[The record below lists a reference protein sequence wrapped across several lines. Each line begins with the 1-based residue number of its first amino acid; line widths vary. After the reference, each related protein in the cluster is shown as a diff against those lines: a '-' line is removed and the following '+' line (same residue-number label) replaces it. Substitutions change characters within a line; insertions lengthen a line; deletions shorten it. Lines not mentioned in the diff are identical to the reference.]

1 MIIVRKLFSRHTPKG
16 LKKYKDYKDEDL
28 DKMTKGQKLRALE
41 EEDETAVKNSNKYVY
56 KKLKKYIP
64 VGAAV
69 GGTAMG
75 IMASKGQRI
84 PGAVAGAITGGVLG
98 AAGGAMRGQYFAN
111 KEGHD
116 RDKRTIRLARKM
128 DENARKNK
136 IDDDFEDRV
145 NSKIRTRKTAED
157 ARAARDYAAASYYR
171 SW

>member
-75 IMASKGQRI
+75 IMAGKGQRI
-84 PGAVAGAITGGVLG
+84 PGAVAGALTGGILG
-98 AAGGAMRGQYFAN
+98 AAGGAMR
-111 KEGHD
+111 
-116 RDKRTIRLARKM
+116 
-128 DENARKNK
+128 
-136 IDDDFEDRV
+136 
-145 NSKIRTRKTAED
+145 
-157 ARAARDYAAASYYR
+157 
-171 SW
+171 